1 MTEPRSAPSRTAAGL
16 AARLAVQ
23 ATALRE
29 ALRRR
34 EQRAAA
40 GGPEHDHG
48 LHHLAHRLLAIVAD
62 DVVPEQPPAD
72 DTVARLIHD
81 AEPLR
86 EALLLREDAATATAV
101 REVDWEM
108 HSLAYRVLTVVEL
121 LEVNYPH
128 VTPAG
133 PRNPYRSMRDLVAD
147 AVATW
152 PNEQRVRVT
161 AVLANAGVELPQLR
175 STAAGHRC
183 DRTCRCPVH
192 GTAMY
197 YSPADGLHACQSP
210 NCLYAQGISAD
221 ALAAAVRG

>member
-1 MTEPRSAPSRTAAGL
+1 MRPDTQPRPAPSRSAAGL

-34 EQRAAA
+34 EQRDAA

-48 LHHLAHRLLAIVAD
+48 LHNLANRLLAIVAA

-72 DTVARLIHD
+72 DTVARLVRD

-86 EALLLREDAATATAV
+86 EALLLREDDATAAAV
-101 REVDWEM
+101 RDVDWEL

-133 PRNPYRSMRDLVAD
+133 SRSPFRPISDLIAD

-152 PNEQRVRVT
+152 PEEQRVRV
-161 AVLANAGVELPQLR
+161 AAELARAGVELPQAR
-175 STAAGHRC
+175 
-183 DRTCRCPVH
+183 D
-192 GTAMY
+192 
-197 YSPADGLHACQSP
+197 
-210 NCLYAQGISAD
+210 
-221 ALAAAVRG
+221 AAVLRPGTSG